1 MPITPVAS
9 CSVLGSRSVT
19 RHLLRGGI
27 AASLLAFAV
36 LNELSYPPLTVVAVG
51 LAVFFMRGCPMCWT
65 VGLLETIAMRLKAR
79 M

>member
-1 MPITPVAS
+1 MPIESLTS
-9 CSVLGSRSVT
+9 CSVFGSRTVT
-19 RHLLRGGI
+19 RHFLRGGI

-36 LNELSYPPLTVVAVG
+36 LNELSSPPLTIAAVG

-65 VGLLETIAMRLKAR
+65 VGLFETIVMRLKAR

>member
-1 MPITPVAS
+1 MPIKPLVT
-9 CSVLGSRSVT
+9 CSVFGSRSVT

-27 AASLLAFAV
+27 AASLLAFAL
-36 LNELSYPPLTVVAVG
+36 LNELSFPPVTVAAVG

-65 VGLLETIAMRLKAR
+65 VGLLETIAMRVKAR